1 MEESK
6 NNFKKSIDDDVN
18 EEFTSL
24 DSKQQF
30 SSQEQKEILE
40 QLKEDSGKLFSDLYQ
55 AEPQELY
62 SLIDKMNDTYAPAV
76 PHNFFKNFV
85 GLLKSVV
92 GLREKKSTKQEIY
105 EQFFSFQ
112 KEFDDY
118 KNSMQDSVIHLKESA
133 KQKAKL
139 LGQYSSIIE
148 STYKDLSELEKQKQ
162 SYEKNISFI
171 ENNYESLLHQNDID
185 PEYTLELY
193 QQQLFSLQEEID
205 FKRYDYELK
214 RQEKLY
220 LSQEIAESNLQQKVF
235 NQTKLSMDMIT
246 KKIELKL
253 EDLLREDSSI
263 LFAKTQA
270 VNAHYVQTELK
281 KRDLEEQLID
291 QHNEFVSSKPKLSEV
306 YKNLYERRTKLR
318 RKYR

>member
-1 MEESK
+1 MDNLK
-6 NNFKKSIDDDVN
+6 NNYKKTIDDNIN
-18 EEFTSL
+18 EEFTQL
-24 DSKQQF
+24 HSKQQF
-30 SSQEQKEILE
+30 SSQEQKEILNK
-40 QLKEDSGKLFSDLYQ
+40 LKEDSGKLFADLYQ

-62 SLIDKMNDTYAPAV
+62 SLIDQMNETYAPAV

-105 EQFFSFQ
+105 EQFSSFQ
-112 KEFDDY
+112 KEFDNY
-118 KNSMQDSVIHLKESA
+118 KLSMQETVSHLKNSS

-139 LGQYSSIIE
+139 LGQYTSIIE
-148 STYKDLSELEKQKQ
+148 STYKDISDLEIQKK

-171 ENNYESLLHQNDID
+171 EENYDSLLNQKDID

-193 QQQLFSLQEEID
+193 QQQLFSVQEEID
-205 FKRYDYELK
+205 FKTYDYEQK

-253 EDLLREDSSI
+253 EDLLQEDSSVV
-263 LFAKTQA
+263 FAKTQA
-270 VNAHYVQTELK
+270 INAHYVQTELQ
-281 KRDLEEQLID
+281 KRDLEEQLIE
-291 QHNEFVSSKPKLSEV
+291 QHNEFVSSKPKLSDV